1 METEQIDKRV
11 TWLDE
16 QRRKNSEEIGRL
28 VERLDG
34 LEQNV
39 HRLADQLQVLAGD
52 LSRTSALASRIG
64 KVDETISN
72 HRLEIGALI
81 ETSEQRRIAREK
93 QLESI
98 RKTDQSQTAEALDEI
113 RAALKGLKEL
123 RESLDA
129 RRQEEIRMSRAL
141 DGANKSVGVLTKE
154 IEERSRNLV
163 GLQESRRQD
172 ALRIS
177 ELESRAIEQYKKSE
191 SLLGLIETDED
202 QLRRLQTQ
210 ATEMETSEGE
220 LRQAQTLW
228 TEQQTVRL
236 AEFERHW
243 KIWEKRFEVFSKQAD
258 GVDERF
264 VAFDETQRNMKKL
277 EAELG
282 EVVSRLERRIEEIS
296 EIQRLSED
304 RFKQEWSGFQAD
316 GQKRWTSFK
325 LEAEEQRRDHARLHQ
340 KLADELQAMQEDLSE
355 TMRTLDQVESSS
367 QQRLNEMLAMVRE
380 WAAEAEQEGKQA

>member
-28 VERLDG
+28 VERLEG

-52 LSRTSALASRIG
+52 LSRTSALASRVG

-72 HRLEIGALI
+72 HRLEIGELI

-98 RKTDQSQTAEALDEI
+98 RQTDQNQTAEALDEI

-141 DGANKSVGVLTKE
+141 DGANKSVGGLTKE

-172 ALRIS
+172 AQRIG
-177 ELESRAIEQYKKSE
+177 ELESRAIEQ
-191 SLLGLIETDED
+191 
-202 QLRRLQTQ
+202 
-210 ATEMETSEGE
+210 
-220 LRQAQTLW
+220 
-228 TEQQTVRL
+228 
-236 AEFERHW
+236 
-243 KIWEKRFEVFSKQAD
+243 
-258 GVDERF
+258 
-264 VAFDETQRNMKKL
+264 
-277 EAELG
+277 
-282 EVVSRLERRIEEIS
+282 
-296 EIQRLSED
+296 
-304 RFKQEWSGFQAD
+304 
-316 GQKRWTSFK
+316 
-325 LEAEEQRRDHARLHQ
+325 
-340 KLADELQAMQEDLSE
+340 
-355 TMRTLDQVESSS
+355 
-367 QQRLNEMLAMVRE
+367 
-380 WAAEAEQEGKQA
+380 